1 LTELEIKIKKEVE
14 ATLNSRNW
22 FQRHLNVTLAVG
34 VILCISGFLILYYSY
49 SYVSDS
55 VAAWLGVVAGF
66 GIMSIIIQSWYLYS
80 KERSLWFL
88 LLNFIPLGF
97 LVLFGLTERD

>member
-1 LTELEIKIKKEVE
+1 MTEPEVKIKKEVE
-14 ATLNSRNW
+14 TTLNSKNW

-34 VILCISGFLILYYSY
+34 IILCILGFVFLGN
-49 SYVSDS
+49 YVSAS

-66 GIMSIIIQSWYLYS
+66 GIMSLIIQSWYLYS

-97 LVLFGLTERD
+97 LVLFGLTEGD

>member
-1 LTELEIKIKKEVE
+1 MTELEARIEKEVE
-14 ATLNSRNW
+14 ATLNFKNW
-22 FQRHLNVTLAVG
+22 FQRHLNMTLAVG
-34 VILCISGFLILYYSY
+34 VILCILGFVLLG

-66 GIMSIIIQSWYLYS
+66 GIISIIIESWYLYS
-80 KERSLWFL
+80 KGRSLWFL

-97 LVLFGLTERD
+97 LILLGLEE